1 MAFLNSLT
9 NGLYPGEVILLIL
22 GVVLFVVLLFAF
34 IYQILKQRSVASLL
48 GFFILPVVMI
58 GYPSIKSFQ
67 YKDGV
72 ISVEKTTDQL
82 LANPADAQ
90 SRQALEQQVQ
100 QVSSRPPGSATDS
113 VTLAKAQFALG
124 HEEAAAQNLQKALQ
138 AKADLPAALELKTK
152 MEVAQNLQRLA
163 AQVEQN
169 PADQQA
175 RTELQNTTGKATQL
189 KWANPS
195 AITALAGAQTA
206 LGDHA
211 HALETINKAVAID
224 PKSAPAIKLRE
235 SILLRATPH

>member
-1 MAFLNSLT
+1 VVFIFAFL
-9 NGLYPGEVILLIL
+9 YQ
-22 GVVLFVVLLFAF
+22 LFH
-34 IYQILKQRSVASLL
+34 QRSVAALL
-48 GFFILPVVMI
+48 GFFILPIVMI
-58 GYPSIKSFQ
+58 GYPSIKSIQ

-100 QVSSRPPGSATDS
+100 QIASRPPASANDS

-138 AKADLPAALELKTK
+138 AKPGLPEALALKSK

-175 RTELQNTTGKATQL
+175 RTELQNNIGKATQL
-189 KWANPS
+189 KWANPV
-195 AITALAGAQTA
+195 AVTALARAQTA

-224 PKSAPAIKLRE
+224 PKAVPAVKLRE
-235 SILLRATPH
+235 SILLKATPH

>member
-9 NGLYPGEVILLIL
+9 NGLYPGEVILLVMGI
-22 GVVLFVVLLFAF
+22 VVFVVLIFAF
-34 IYQILKQRSVASLL
+34 LYQLMHQRSVTSLL
-48 GFFILPVVMI
+48 GFFMLPVVMV
-58 GYPSIKSFQ
+58 GYPSIKSIQ

-82 LANPADAQ
+82 LVNPGDAQ
-90 SRQALEQQVQ
+90 SRQALDQQVQ
-100 QVSSRPPGSATDS
+100 QIASRPPSSASDS
-113 VTLAKAQFALG
+113 VTIAKAQFALG

-152 MEVAQNLQRLA
+152 MEVAQNLQRLS

-169 PADQQA
+169 PADQQS
-175 RTELQNTTGKATQL
+175 RTELQNNIGKATQL
-189 KWANPS
+189 KWANPT
-195 AITALAGAQTA
+195 AITALARAQTA

-224 PKSAPAIKLRE
+224 PKAAPAIKLRE